1 MWKNRSGATMGSGR
15 SDTTDTLAFMEFP
28 LRQWDRAAADE
39 AARAGGSLFE
49 RLLVARGIA
58 PEEQEAF
65 CSPRLDGGVQH
76 PSAMH
81 GMRDAAAVL
90 CEALRSKQSIAIYG
104 DYDVDGVMAT
114 AIVYHMLRA
123 IDPAARVRTYIPH
136 RIEEGYGLNADAI
149 RKLRSEGVECIVT
162 VDCGVASPDEVALA
176 RSLGMRIVVTD
187 HHELREDG
195 AVPAADAVVHPRI
208 EPSQQRFGDL
218 CGAGVAWKLA
228 WMCASFWAGLERE
241 PLDSSVARPRLPK
254 VLADRLRTLLPLA
267 AVGTVADVV
276 PLRDENRVIVSRGL
290 CFIHETGIA
299 GMDALLSVARLGDTV
314 SSTDVAFRF
323 APLINACGRLGHAED
338 AAEAFTSADARRAG
352 ELAALF
358 AELNIRRRKQDQQ
371 IFEDA
376 IGMIG
381 SGSPSGIVLVDRRDE
396 GGWNLGVVGIV
407 CSKLVERYACPA
419 ILLTRNQGRF
429 KGSGRSVDGI
439 DLHAVLASC
448 SEHLVKFG
456 GHAMAAGV
464 TLDEHA
470 VDAFAEAFDRAC
482 RELLPPPDARR
493 ARLPIDATCTLAEL
507 DFESVRRLGTLAP
520 FGRDNPPPAVLVES
534 VEVTRV
540 DPLGQG
546 GEHVAVTVRQGRG
559 SAAKFLRCM
568 WWRAGARAAAIAA
581 GMRLDIVVQPQ
592 LNAFRGQVSVEAELT
607 DIRIADAV
615 PAGGSR

>member
-1 MWKNRSGATMGSGR
+1 
-15 SDTTDTLAFMEFP
+15 MEFP
-28 LRQWDRAAADE
+28 LRQWDRSAADQ
-39 AARAGGSLFE
+39 AAGAGGSLFE

-65 CSPRLDGGVQH
+65 CSPSLKHGVQH

-81 GMRDAAAVL
+81 GMLDAAAVI
-90 CEALRSKQSIAIYG
+90 CEALQGKRSIAIYG
-104 DYDVDGVMAT
+104 DYDVDGVMST
-114 AIVYHMLRA
+114 AIIYHMLRA

-149 RKLRSEGVECIVT
+149 RRLHAEGVECIIT
-162 VDCGVASPDEVALA
+162 VDCGLAAPDEVALA

-187 HHELREDG
+187 HHEPREDG
-195 AVPAADAVVHPRI
+195 LIPQADAVVHPRLA
-208 EPSQQRFGDL
+208 PSQQRFGEL

-228 WMCASFWAGLERE
+228 WMCAEHWSTSTQTARDPQAG
-241 PLDSSVARPRLPK
+241 PPSLPK
-254 VLADRLRTLLPLA
+254 VLRDRLLTLLALA

-276 PLRDENRVIVSRGL
+276 PLRGENRIIVSRGL
-290 CFIHETGIA
+290 LHIHDTGIA
-299 GMDALLSVARLGDTV
+299 GMDALLSAARLGDTV

-338 AAEAFTSADARRAG
+338 AAEAFTTADARRAG

-358 AELNIRRRKQDQQ
+358 SDLNTRRRKQDQE
-371 IFEDA
+371 IFNEA
-376 IGMIG
+376 ISMVGAVT
-381 SGSPSGIVLVDRRDE
+381 PNGIVLADRREQD
-396 GGWNLGVVGIV
+396 GWNLGVVGIV
-407 CSKLVERYACPA
+407 CSKLVERYGCPA

-429 KGSGRSVDGI
+429 KGSGRSVDGV
-439 DLHAVLASC
+439 DLHGVLASC
-448 SEHLVKFG
+448 SGHLMSFG

-464 TLDEHA
+464 MVEEHA
-470 VDAFAEAFDRAC
+470 IDAFAEAFDRAC
-482 RELLPPPDARR
+482 RELLPPPEARR
-493 ARLPIDATCTLAEL
+493 PRLPIDATCTLAEL

-520 FGRDNPPPAVLVES
+520 FGRDNPSPAVLIES